1 MFTGIIKN
9 IGTITNITTS
19 GSNKTFTIKS
29 SLTPHLNIDESIAHN
44 GVCLT
49 VIAIENDTYQVTA
62 IKETLDITTLGQWQ
76 LNDAVNLEQ
85 AMMLNARLD
94 GHFVQGHVDTKAICK
109 NILNEN
115 GSWLYTF
122 EIDIAYKN
130 LIIEK
135 GSICING
142 TSLTCFNLTD
152 TTFQVA
158 IIPYT
163 YEHTTIHLLKVND
176 SVNIEFDMI
185 GKYLER
191 KHG

>member
-9 IGTITNITTS
+9 IGTIINITTS
-19 GSNKTFTIKS
+19 GTNKTFTIQSELAHDLK
-29 SLTPHLNIDESIAHN
+29 IDESIAHN

-49 VIAIENDTYQVTA
+49 VIGIENNTYQVTA
-62 IKETLDITTLGQWQ
+62 IKETLDITTLGLWQ
-76 LNDAVNLEQ
+76 IHDSINLEQ
-85 AMMLNARLD
+85 AMQLNARLD

-109 NILNEN
+109 NIINEN

-135 GSICING
+135 GSICMNG
-142 TSLTCFNLTD
+142 TSLTCFGLTN
-152 TTFQVA
+152 TSFQVA

-163 YEHTTIHLLKVND
+163 YEHTTIQFIKIND
-176 SVNIEFDMI
+176 AVNIEFDMI

-191 KHG
+191 RGS